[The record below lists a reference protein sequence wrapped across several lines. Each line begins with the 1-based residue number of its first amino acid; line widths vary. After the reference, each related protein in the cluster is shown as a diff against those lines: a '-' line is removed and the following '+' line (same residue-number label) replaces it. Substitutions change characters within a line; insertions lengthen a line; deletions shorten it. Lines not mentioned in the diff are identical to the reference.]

1 MSQQEKVLHRLRMA
15 IQTKISPQD
24 FERLNFDSQLAYDG
38 IAVKIIKELY
48 GERRTESVPVI
59 FQFKKPSTWW
69 QHFKEANFPKWLLE
83 KFPVK
88 YTIETQQRVVALD
101 RTWEFPNAYVPES
114 KILNK
119 YVVHDS
125 HMVWPET
132 LSVTSIKD

>member
-1 MSQQEKVLHRLRMA
+1 MKSEEKTLHLLTTA
-15 IQTKISPQD
+15 IEIKIHPQD
-24 FERLNFDSQLAYDG
+24 FERLNFDAKIHIDGLA
-38 IAVKIIKELY
+38 IKIVKKLY
-48 GERRTESVPVI
+48 GERRTESVPVT

-69 QHFKEANFPKWLLE
+69 QHFKEANFPNWLLE

-88 YTIETQQRVVALD
+88 YTIETQQRVVELD

-132 LSVTSIKD
+132 LSVTSKTP